1 MNQKSSRKGNRF
13 CLLVLLLLVLSQ
25 LSFAE
30 EYDSNRYRTCTFT
43 DDIQTL
49 QLYLNDNQL
58 DYPVMELGTSDY
70 ITVSF
75 DFMSMQYPHLAYRVK
90 MCRADW
96 SASTM
101 DELEYLKGI
110 NDVVIEDPE
119 PSMNTTFDYSHY
131 VFKIPNENITP
142 ILSGNYVVEVYNTE
156 KPEMTLAS
164 GCFSVEDSRVSF
176 ESMVSGKSVYG
187 VNTKYQHLS
196 FEIFPNENF
205 SPLTDELTVVVR
217 QNGRHDNEVF
227 DLKPTYEKPTS
238 FVYEDERKL
247 SFEGGKEY
255 NVLDFSH
262 RYRYSGKIER
272 IAYHQPYYHVDVLPG
287 SHEVGV
293 NYVFDY
299 DVDGRFKVHGQDVW
313 SESEIDYSIVHFTYP
328 AEEPW
333 LDGSLYVMGGF
344 NDNWLSE
351 RNKMV
356 YNFDRK
362 QYELA
367 LLLKN
372 GGYNFLYAFLPVDW
386 SDGAMIERAE
396 GSHWETENT
405 YQIFVYYRQLGSSY
419 DQDQLVGYY
428 EFTSK

>member
-1 MNQKSSRKGNRF
+1 MNQNLISKRNSF
-13 CLLVLLLLVLSQ
+13 CLLIWLLLGVSQ
-25 LSFAE
+25 LSFAVE
-30 EYDSNRYRTCTFT
+30 SGTNKYRTRTFT

-49 QLYLNDNQL
+49 QIYLNDNQL
-58 DYPVMELGTSDY
+58 DYPVMKLESPDY

-75 DFMSMQYPHLAYRVK
+75 DYMSMQYPHLSYRIK

-101 DELEYLKGI
+101 DELEYLKGL

-131 VFKIPNENITP
+131 KFKIPNESLTP
-142 ILSGNYVVEVYNTE
+142 YLSGNYVVEIYDSE
-156 KPEMTLAS
+156 KPELTLAT
-164 GCFSVEDSRVSF
+164 GCFSIEDSRVSF
-176 ESMVSGKSVYG
+176 ESKVTGKSVYG
-187 VNTKYQHLS
+187 VNTMYQHLT
-196 FEIFPNENF
+196 FEIFPNDNF
-205 SPLTDELTVVVR
+205 SPLSDELTVVVR
-217 QNGRHDNEVF
+217 QNGRHDNEVY
-227 DLKPTYEKPTS
+227 DLKPTYVKPTS

-247 SFEGGKEY
+247 SFEGGREY

-262 RYRYSGKIER
+262 RYRYSGKIIR
-272 IAYHQPYYHVDVLPG
+272 IAYHNPYYHVEVMPG
-287 SHEVGV
+287 GHEIGT

-299 DVDGRFKVHGQDVW
+299 DVDGHFKVHGQDVW

-333 LDGSLYVMGGF
+333 LDGSLYIMGGF
-344 NDNWLSE
+344 NDNWLGE
-351 RNKMV
+351 KNKMV
-356 YNFDRK
+356 YNFERK